1 MTKTIEQAETS
12 PSWMI
17 YGAYGYTGELVAEE
31 AVRRGHRP
39 LLAGRSAEKLIP
51 LSERL
56 GLDWVAPKLDD
67 ARALNEAL
75 RKVDLVFHAAGPFA
89 FTSNPMIRACLATGT
104 NYVDI
109 TGELPVFRNTFT
121 YDQAAIERG
130 IALISGVGFD
140 VVPTDCLA
148 EYVANQVPEATDL
161 EIAVA
166 ALDQASP
173 GTTKTMLEM
182 LPQGVWRRRAG
193 KLVPCGWAKDV
204 KKVRFLHGERVT
216 IPIPWGD
223 LETAYQTTGIPN
235 ITTYLAFPPRSI
247 RLLRWTAPLS
257 QRILKL
263 KPIRRV
269 LQRLVDRIVRGP
281 DAKVRQTA
289 RSYVWARAADKNGNE
304 AQAWLETVEGY
315 QFTIIGGVRCVERVL
330 QERPVGAL
338 TPALAFGADFV
349 LEIEGTRRLDAFPA
363 GR

>member
-1 MTKTIEQAETS
+1 MTNTVEQAAKP

-39 LLAGRSAEKLIP
+39 LLAGRSEERLIP
-51 LSERL
+51 LAERL

-67 ARALNEAL
+67 SRSLNKALAQM
-75 RKVDLVFHAAGPFA
+75 DLVFHAAGPFA
-89 FTSNPMIRACLATGT
+89 FTSDPMIRACLATGT

-109 TGELPVFRNTFT
+109 TGELPVFRNTFS
-121 YDQAAIERG
+121 YDHAAIQRG

-140 VVPTDCLA
+140 VVATDCMA
-148 EYVANQVPEATDL
+148 EYVANQMPAATEL
-161 EIAVA
+161 EIAVT

-173 GTTKTMLEM
+173 GTIKTMLEM

-193 KLVPCGWAKDV
+193 KLVPCGWGKDG
-204 KKVRFLHGERVT
+204 KTVRFLHGERVT
-216 IPIPWGD
+216 MPVPWGD

-235 ITTYLAFPPRSI
+235 ITTYLAVPPRSI

-257 QRILKL
+257 QRTLKL

-269 LQRLVDRIVRGP
+269 LQKLVDRTVHGP
-281 DAKVRQTA
+281 DAEMRQTA
-289 RSYVWARAADKNGNE
+289 RSHVWARAADKSGNE
-304 AQAWLETVEGY
+304 AQAWLETVETY
-315 QFTIIGGVRCVERVL
+315 QFTVIGGVRCVERVL
-330 QERPVGAL
+330 QDRPVGAL

-349 LEIEGTRRLDAFPA
+349 LEIEGTQRFDALPA